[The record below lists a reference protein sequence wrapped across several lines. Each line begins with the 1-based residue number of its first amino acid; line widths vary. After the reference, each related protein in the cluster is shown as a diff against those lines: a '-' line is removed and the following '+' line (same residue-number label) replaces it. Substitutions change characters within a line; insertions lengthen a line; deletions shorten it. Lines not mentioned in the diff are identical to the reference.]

1 MSASTVQNLI
11 SDTGNFED
19 TVNKSP
25 VQFPSS
31 VVADNSKSV
40 NQAPIMSHWLTTNDP
55 YVIHVL
61 NAPENIKKELM
72 NEWESIMTL
81 HSRMSVTSRPEVC
94 ITTNTVISLN
104 KQLEVLKAPE
114 ISPIEIHTSDQE
126 KEEFYN
132 SGYKYF
138 HGIGIKKDFVKAAEW
153 FKKAADLG
161 CANAQCILGDMYKQ
175 GEGIEKNVAQ
185 AITWYKKSAEFDN
198 PIAQYNMG
206 LLCESGEIIDHDG
219 VQAAGWYRKAAEQ
232 GYAEA
237 QSNLGV
243 MYRSG
248 RGTSK
253 DLILAVDWLT
263 KAARQGHAGA
273 QHNLGSMYISGE
285 GVVKNLPLAFYW
297 YRHAAQNGILV
308 AQYILGKMY
317 LQGCGVKQDWTM
329 AVYWFSVTAEQ
340 GHADAQYH
348 LAKRY
353 AKGEGVNQN
362 LARAIYW
369 FKKAGEQGRSSAQF
383 KLGLM
388 YYGGQGVKNDFS
400 EASYWF
406 KQAAEQGHVFAQYN
420 YGVLLSL
427 GLGVKQN
434 KSEAFVWY
442 EKAARQNDKKS
453 QLRLVRGFFEG
464 IELTKDFK
472 RAAYWLLRW
481 GLSKNAKAIK
491 LAHHNYFGLV
501 HFFPEALR
509 NFSEFNKVTV
519 LEFSDFPAQAKGQ
532 MGSVFA
538 ELIKT
543 NLNLISLRA
552 PTYSIND
559 EEALMIM
566 KALDSNT
573 TLKDIVLR
581 YDNLTAPTG
590 KFKKIKTIV
599 SKQLPGIFD
608 PDMKSQFLAVCS
620 HNKDIFELREYLKNY
635 LQTMNEPLKKFFDEL
650 PSEVMYLLADQI
662 IITSIRKR
670 FGKSKTKA
678 LLDEFL
684 ISSMRQTLTR

>member
-1 MSASTVQNLI
+1 MRASTVQNSI
-11 SDTGNFED
+11 SDKGNFED
-19 TVNKSP
+19 AVNKSP

-40 NQAPIMSHWLTTNDP
+40 NQAPIMSHWQTTNDP

-81 HSRMSVTSRPEVC
+81 RSRMSVTSRPEVC

-126 KEEFYN
+126 KEEIYN

-138 HGIGIKKDFVKAAEW
+138 HGIGIKKDFVKSSEW
-153 FKKAADLG
+153 FKKAADLFS
-161 CANAQCILGDMYKQ
+161 ANFQCILGDMYKQ

-206 LLCESGEIIDHDG
+206 LLCESGEIIDRDG

-232 GYAEA
+232 G
-237 QSNLGV
+237 
-243 MYRSG
+243 
-248 RGTSK
+248 
-253 DLILAVDWLT
+253 
-263 KAARQGHAGA
+263 
-273 QHNLGSMYISGE
+273 
-285 GVVKNLPLAFYW
+285 
-297 YRHAAQNGILV
+297 
-308 AQYILGKMY
+308 
-317 LQGCGVKQDWTM
+317 
-329 AVYWFSVTAEQ
+329 
-340 GHADAQYH
+340 HADAQCH

-362 LARAIYW
+362 SARAVYW
-369 FKKAGEQGRSSAQF
+369 FRKASEQGRSSAQF
-383 KLGLM
+383 QLGLM
-388 YYGGQGVKNDFS
+388 YYDGQGVKNDFS
-400 EASYWF
+400 EASYWL
-406 KQAAEQGHVFAQYN
+406 KQAAEQGHLLAQYN
-420 YGVLLSL
+420 YGVLLSR

-434 KSEAFVWY
+434 NSEAFVWY
-442 EKAARQNDKKS
+442 EKAARQNHKKS

-464 IELTKDFK
+464 IGLTKDFK

-481 GLSKNAKAIK
+481 GLSKNATAIK
-491 LAHHNYFGLV
+491 LAIHSYFGLV
-501 HFFPEALR
+501 HFFTEALR

-519 LEFSDFPAQAKGQ
+519 VEFSEFPAQANGQ

-559 EEALMIM
+559 AEALMIM

-599 SKQLPGIFD
+599 SKRLPGIFD

-635 LQTMNEPLKKFFDEL
+635 LQTMNEPPNKFFDEL

-662 IITSIRKR
+662 IVINIKDGFSKV
-670 FGKSKTKA
+670 KTKA

-684 ISSMRQTLTR
+684 LGAMKDAITL